1 MEEDRPE
8 KTHTGPESG
17 LDMLTAGLNARL
29 ADADA
34 RLARDYPGSSG
45 GRQPVHTVYVPA
57 DRIRTGLAQEWGG
70 AALACLDEHAPDAA
84 TLADVTGM
92 EEDAVAGVLPRLR
105 DKLGREPVEDLRV
118 DLEDGYGD
126 RGDEQED
133 HDVVAAAKALC
144 ADLGAGQAP
153 PVFGIRMKGMEAA
166 GRERGTRSL
175 ALFLR
180 TLLEER
186 GALPDGLALT
196 LPKITSVEHVEAM
209 AWLAD
214 ELEQLLGLPAGRLR
228 FELQIETPQSIL
240 LPDGT
245 VAVARMIRAGQGR
258 VSALHYGTYD
268 YSAAC
273 GITAAYQSMAHP
285 VADHAKAV
293 MQVAAAGTGVWLSDG
308 STNVLP
314 VGGAEEVHRA
324 WLLHASLVRRSLERG
339 FYQGWDLHPHQLP
352 TRYLATY
359 VFYREAFAPAAE
371 RLRSYLGAVSGG
383 VLDEP
388 ATAQALASALVSG
401 IRCGALDEAEVA
413 EAAGADTGTL
423 AALASRRVGQED
435 R

>member
-1 MEEDRPE
+1 MEEDGAEEPHASPE
-8 KTHTGPESG
+8 LG
-17 LDMLTAGLNARL
+17 LDVLTAGLNARL

-34 RLARDYPGSSG
+34 RLPLDYPGSSG
-45 GRQPVHTVYVPA
+45 RRQPVHTVYVPA
-57 DRIRTGLAQEWGG
+57 DRVRAGLVREWGR
-70 AALACLDEHAPDAA
+70 AALDCLDEHAPDAA
-84 TLADVTGM
+84 ALAVATGM
-92 EEDAVAGVLPRLR
+92 AEEGVAEVLPRLR
-105 DKLGREPVEDLRV
+105 SKLRGEPVEDLRV

-133 HDVVAAAKALC
+133 RDVVASARALC
-144 ADLGAGQAP
+144 ADLAAGQGP
-153 PVFGIRMKGMEAA
+153 TGFGVRMKGMEAA
-166 GRERGTRSL
+166 VRARGARSL

-186 GALPDGLALT
+186 GSLPDGLAIT
-196 LPKITSVEHVEAM
+196 LPKITSVEQVEAM
-209 AWLAD
+209 VWLVE
-214 ELEQLLGLPAGRLR
+214 ELERRFDLPEGRLR
-228 FELQIETPQSIL
+228 FELQIETPQSVL

-245 VAVARMIRAGQGR
+245 VAVARMIRAGRGR

-273 GITAAYQSMAHP
+273 GISAAYQSMAHP

-314 VGGAEEVHRA
+314 VGGAEEVRA
-324 WLLHASLVRRSLERG
+324 AWRLHAGLVRRSLERG

-388 ATAQALASALVSG
+388 ATAQALASALVG
-401 IRCGALDEAEVA
+401 GVRCGALDQDEVA
-413 EAAGADTGTL
+413 EAVGVDTTTL
-423 AALASRRVGQED
+423 VALAGRRVGQKD
-435 R
+435 

>member
-8 KTHTGPESG
+8 NPRTDPVSG
-17 LDMLTAGLNARL
+17 LDVLTAGLNARL

-34 RLARDYPGSSG
+34 RLALDYPGPSG

-57 DRIRTGLAQEWGG
+57 DRIRTGLAREWGE

-84 TLADVTGM
+84 ALSEATGV

-105 DKLGREPVEDLRV
+105 DKLVREPVEDLRV

-126 RGDEQED
+126 RGDAQED

-144 ADLGAGQAP
+144 SDARAGQAP
-153 PVFGIRMKGMEAA
+153 PVFGVRMKGMEAA
-166 GRERGTRSL
+166 GRARGTRSL
-175 ALFLR
+175 ALFLH
-180 TLLEER
+180 TLLEEL

-196 LPKITSVEHVEAM
+196 LPKITSVEQVEAM
-209 AWLAD
+209 AWLA
-214 ELEQLLGLPAGRLR
+214 EEMEQRLDLPEGRLR

-314 VGGAEEVHRA
+314 VGGTEEVHAA

-359 VFYREAFAPAAE
+359 VFYREAFAPAAA

-413 EAAGADTGTL
+413 EATGTDTGTL